1 MRPHTLLIALL
12 LAMLV
17 GGYALTFAGNAQP
30 SDGPRAVFVP
40 VVARDWR
47 RIPQQ
52 VDATATATGTSTATA
67 TTETPAATSTA
78 TAAEATATATNS
90 ADCDPEADLDGALIA
105 DSQGQI
111 VNHSAT
117 CSYEV
122 GLASYR
128 AFDSHIRN
136 QELFDSATGT
146 ILPGQTLN
154 LTVDIPDCAAQVD
167 LFYGPLLLSLDGQ
180 RYGERLLDS
189 HFTNSETFCEPG
201 TPAPTRPATPTPTA
215 TSGTAPTNTPTATP
229 TETPTETPGGGG

>member
-12 LAMLV
+12 LAILV
-17 GGYALTFAGNAQP
+17 GSYALTLAGYAQP
-30 SDGPRAVFVP
+30 SDSRYVVYVP
-40 VVARDWR
+40 IVAYESR
-47 RIPQQ
+47 RVPQQ
-52 VDATATATGTSTATA
+52 ADATATATGTSTATA
-67 TTETPAATSTA
+67 ATETPVATSTA
-78 TAAEATATATNS
+78 TAAAATATATTS

-136 QELFDSATGT
+136 QELFDSTTAT
-146 ILPGQTLN
+146 ILPGQTLD
-154 LTVDIPDCAAQVD
+154 LTVDIPDCAAQID

-189 HFTNSETFCEPG
+189 HFTNGATFCTPG
-201 TPAPTRPATPTPTA
+201 TPQPTRSTTPTA
-215 TSGTAPTNTPTATP
+215 TSNTEPTQTPTVTPTATSS
-229 TETPTETPGGGG
+229 GG